1 MKKRV
6 IKLIFMLLFIFILS
20 SCNRIKIDNINNT
33 SIETS
38 IDELISYEKD
48 SFIAPTS
55 NNQNGIKITYNCN
68 NGFIYESKTNEKN
81 KIIKPITSPSKKASK
96 FTNWYYDEKC
106 SYPVDFNKEVS
117 IPTTIYAGYE
127 TDFIELANM
136 VSEDILYSSIQI
148 ISRYYNSS
156 DTSFYESS
164 GSGVIISVS
173 DKYYCLTNNH
183 VVYRPNEYRY
193 NKYEIHDSFNNTYNA
208 DLLYYDVN
216 YDLALLSFDKNEKY
230 QELKPIYFS
239 NSLPNINDL
248 VISIGNPLKMMNVI
262 TYGYYEGIKKYTAN
276 PDTVYKSNIN
286 FNVIHHSAMVK
297 DGSSGG
303 ILLDSNLR
311 LIGINFAAAVNSN
324 NEYEYSYAIPYEKI
338 IEFINNYIK
347 NVVS

>member
-1 MKKRV
+1 MFKEK
-6 IKLIFMLLFIFILS
+6 
-20 SCNRIKIDNINNT
+20 
-33 SIETS
+33 IETFCNS
-38 IDELISYEKD
+38 LGLDTIGFTKCRRFEELREFYVYRKENNLENEFEEKD
-48 SFIAPTS
+48 IEKRINPNVYLEEGKTIISIAFPYCNS
-55 NNQNGIKITYNCN
+55 EDFNCN

-216 YDLALLSFDKNEKY
+216 YDLALLAYN
-230 QELKPIYFS
+230 
-239 NSLPNINDL
+239 
-248 VISIGNPLKMMNVI
+248 
-262 TYGYYEGIKKYTAN
+262 
-276 PDTVYKSNIN
+276 
-286 FNVIHHSAMVK
+286 
-297 DGSSGG
+297 
-303 ILLDSNLR
+303 
-311 LIGINFAAAVNSN
+311 
-324 NEYEYSYAIPYEKI
+324 YSKI
-338 IEFINNYIK
+338 R
-347 NVVS
+347 